1 MFASRTPKAASALIA
16 GSEGRHENT
25 RVIMALVQ
33 APDPEPTLRE
43 MFHEL
48 ADGIAHRAD
57 KLLGN
62 LKLASTEEHR
72 GPCKWPLTSQP
83 TRAIDDR
90 NRAFLLVSIRLP

>member
-1 MFASRTPKAASALIA
+1 MLASRTPEAAFALIA
-16 GSEGRHENT
+16 GLVVRHENT
-25 RVIMALVQ
+25 ALVQ
-33 APDPEPTLRE
+33 AADPEPTLRE

-72 GPCKWPLTSQP
+72 GPCKWHLTSQP
-83 TRAIDDR
+83 TRAIDYS